1 MKYLF
6 LVLLCLA
13 ALTATA
19 TAQQAVAPKVTAE
32 IIATSATTIVKGA
45 PFTAEAISESTQILA
60 DGTRI
65 SRAFTVRMYRDSD
78 GRFRREEV
86 PSANGAGSLLGSHQ
100 MISIFD
106 PVANH
111 RLILDPEKKTA
122 RRMTVPAGMAEGAI
136 ISNGQSMSPAVRA
149 QIETN
154 AIQRAN
160 IVLLPTVGVV
170 TGASSNG
177 GKPESLGTRNFDGI
191 EAEGTRTVTT
201 IPAGAI
207 GNERAIETVYE
218 KWYSKELQLIVYS
231 KLTDPRFG
239 EQIYRMENISRSE
252 PDRSLFTPPSDYKLI
267 TEPTFNVLT
276 TRPAVLPRT
285 PAAVTTTRGIVP
297 TTPGVVTTT
306 APDAVTVP
314 KPQ

>member
-6 LVLLCLA
+6 LVLLCVIT
-13 ALTATA
+13 LTATA
-19 TAQQAVAPKVTAE
+19 LAQQTVAPRVAGEVIANKVTAE
-32 IIATSATTIVKGA
+32 IIASSSTSLVKGA
-45 PFTAEAISESTQILA
+45 PFSAEAISESTQILA
-60 DGTRI
+60 DGNKI
-65 SRAFTVRMYRDSD
+65 SRSFTVRMYRDSE

-86 PSANGAGSLLGSHQ
+86 PSANGATSLLGSHQ

-106 PVANH
+106 PVAGH
-111 RLILDPEKKTA
+111 RLILDATKKTA
-122 RRMTVPAGMAEGAI
+122 RRIPVPAGMAEGAFI
-136 ISNGQSMSPAVRA
+136 VNGQSMSPAVRA

-154 AIQRAN
+154 AVQRAS
-160 IVLLPTVGVV
+160 VVVLPTLAV
-170 TGASSNG
+170 TTNTTG
-177 GKPESLGTRNFDGI
+177 GKPESLGTRNFDGVD
-191 EAEGTRTVTT
+191 AEGTRTVTT

-207 GNERAIETVYE
+207 GNERPIETIYE

-267 TEPTFNVLT
+267 AEPAFNVLT
-276 TRPAVLPRT
+276 TRPSVITRT
-285 PAAVTTTRGIVP
+285 PGAIM
-297 TTPGVVTTT
+297 TPGSVVTTT
-306 APDAVTVP
+306 PPDAVTVP